1 MESPSPFAYNDF
13 RRFLSDWHA
22 ALQERDPDFS
32 KSEVSRRLG
41 LPRTRSYFTDVLA
54 GKRVTGTFVD
64 RFVQV
69 LALDREETR
78 YFRVLVKFN
87 QAETPEERELAFDQL
102 VALNRTPR
110 HKLDARQY
118 AYYKSWWNG
127 AIRAL
132 LGTERY
138 GEEPERIAKDLTPA
152 ITPGEA
158 RASLELLLDLG
169 LVAHHADGILRP
181 TEQNLATPE
190 GSREELVRQLQI
202 QQLELAQRSLLVPPD
217 PDRRIFTN
225 TISVSHEGWD
235 MILQRLERFREEV
248 RSIVHRDP
256 EPAGRV
262 AQITMTL
269 LPLSRKVT
277 P

>member
-1 MESPSPFAYNDF
+1 MEIPSPFAYNDF
-13 RRFLSDWHA
+13 RRFLTDWHA
-22 ALQERDPDFS
+22 TRQAMDPTFS
-32 KSEVSRRLG
+32 KSEVSRQLG
-41 LPRTRSYFTDVLA
+41 LPRTRSYFTDVLS
-54 GKRVTGTFVD
+54 GKRLTGTFVD
-64 RFVQV
+64 RFVMS
-69 LALDREETR
+69 LGLDREEAR

-110 HKLDARQY
+110 HALDLRQY

-132 LGTERY
+132 LATERY
-138 GEEPERIAKDLTPA
+138 GNDPERVGKDLVPS

-158 RASLELLLDLG
+158 RSSLELLLDLG
-169 LVAHHADGILRP
+169 LIQEGDDGILRP
-181 TEQNLATPE
+181 TERNLATPE
-190 GSREELVRQLQI
+190 GSRDELVRQLQI
-202 QQLELAQRSLLVPPD
+202 QQLELAQRSLLAPPD
-217 PDRRIFTN
+217 PERKVFTN
-225 TISVSHEGWD
+225 TVSVSQDAWD

-256 EPAGRV
+256 EPPVRV
-262 AQITMTL
+262 AQVTLTL
-269 LPLSRKVT
+269 LPLSKKAS